1 MTYTNFKFE
10 TDSDGIA
17 LITWDMPGKSM
28 NVFTEEVM
36 NELDSIIDKRERR
49 GGDQGCCLHLRQGF
63 LLRRRGPDHAEK
75 DVPGLSGRE
84 GQEPAGRG
92 QAAV

>member
-36 NELDSIIDKRERR
+36 NELDSIIDRSKTKPRSKAR
-49 GGDQGCCLHLRQGF
+49 CS
-63 LLRRRGPDHAEK
+63 P
-75 DVPGLSGRE
+75 
-84 GQEPAGRG
+84 PARIPSP
-92 QAAV
+92 AART